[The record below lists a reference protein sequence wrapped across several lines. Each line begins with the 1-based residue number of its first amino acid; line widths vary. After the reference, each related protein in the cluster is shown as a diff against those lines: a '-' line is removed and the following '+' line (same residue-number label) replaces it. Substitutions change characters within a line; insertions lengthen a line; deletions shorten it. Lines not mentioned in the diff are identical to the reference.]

1 MSVPLF
7 DCRVDPARLEALDP
21 LWRSGAL
28 AAGPAVGTLEMRLS
42 ARLNDRPVVA
52 TSDMTQALCLALR
65 LAGVGAGDEVATL
78 ALNCMSSNSAI
89 AMVGAKPV
97 WVDVDPWTAVV
108 DLDDLARCIGPRTR
122 AVVIYHVA
130 GHVAN
135 LAALRQLCDDAG
147 LPLIEDANNAL
158 GAEWNGRPAGTFGDQ
173 AILSFYPN
181 RQLNGIEGGAIVC
194 RPQDADRARRLRR
207 FGIDTARFRT
217 ADGEIDPMLDVPEI
231 GISASLPHVNATLAL
246 QGCDDLDERIGKNR
260 RNVAQL
266 RDALADVTD
275 LRFVEEVPGARS
287 VFWVALVRSPRRDMI
302 MARLKGSGIQCSRLH
317 HRNDRYSGFYVAAR
331 ELPGTD
337 VMEREMFAL
346 PAGWWLSQDDLARIV
361 DVVRTDAMGR

>member
-1 MSVPLF
+1 
-7 DCRVDPARLEALDP
+7 
-21 LWRSGAL
+21 
-28 AAGPAVGTLEMRLS
+28 MRLS

-65 LAGVGAGDEVATL
+65 LAGVGAGDEVVTL

-89 AMVGAKPV
+89 AMVGATPV
-97 WVDVDPWTAVV
+97 WVDVDPRTAVV

-207 FGIDTARFRT
+207 FGIDATRFRT

-231 GISASLPHVNATLAL
+231 GVSASLPHVNATLAL

-317 HRNDRYSGFYVAAR
+317 HRNDRYSGFYGAAR

>member
-1 MSVPLF
+1 MSIPLF

-28 AAGPAVGTLEMRLS
+28 AAGPAVAALEARLS
-42 ARLNDRPVVA
+42 ARLDDRAVVA
-52 TSDMTQALCLALR
+52 TSDMTQALCLSLR
-65 LAGVGAGDEVATL
+65 LAGVGPGDEVVTL

-89 AMVGAKPV
+89 AMVGATPV
-97 WVDVDPWTAVV
+97 WVDVDPRTAVV
-108 DLDDLARCIGPRTR
+108 NLDDLAACIGPRTR

-130 GHVAN
+130 GHVGD
-135 LAALRQLCDDAG
+135 LAALRQLCDDAR

-158 GAEWNGRPAGTFGDQ
+158 GAEWNGAPAGTFGDQ

-194 RPQDADRARRLRR
+194 HPQDADRARRLRR

-231 GISASLPHVNATLAL
+231 GVSASLPHVNATLAL
-246 QGCDDLDERIGKNR
+246 QGCQDLDERIGLNR
-260 RNVAQL
+260 RNVMQL
-266 RDALADVTD
+266 REALADVTD
-275 LRFVEEVPGARS
+275 LRFVEEMPGARG
-287 VFWVALVRSPRRDMI
+287 VFWVALMRSPRRDTL
-302 MARLKGSGIQCSRLH
+302 MARLKASGVQCSRLH
-317 HRNDRYSGFYVAAR
+317 HRNDRYTGFGAASR
-331 ELPGTD
+331 DLPGTD

-346 PAGWWLSQDDLARIV
+346 PAGWWLSQDDLSRIV
-361 DVVRTDAMGR
+361 DVIRADAMGR